1 MKRRKDREMERQIRS
16 ILNQAEMEE
25 GDWGR
30 PEEGRKQETLAF
42 LQAQRRKIRLRPR
55 KSFAERLLDQASW
68 LSPGVWLGQLAVP
81 VLFCLLLGNEG
92 LEKRD
97 TLLVLSACAP
107 LPGVI
112 GLIELLRSWQSGM
125 WELEEACRYHLQ
137 QIQGMRLLVLG
148 ITDSAGT
155 AVVFAAGLLNGYRA
169 GMLLLFFLFPLLVSD
184 SVFLLLA
191 GVFRRGAKGLVPE
204 LAGLGMGIFWIYQAS
219 WLLDVLD
226 MLHVLES
233 YRSLPVLAA
242 LLFGG
247 LGLLAFACARFLN
260 ETGKEEQRLWNCA

>member
-1 MKRRKDREMERQIRS
+1 MD
-16 ILNQAEMEE
+16 
-25 GDWGR
+25 
-30 PEEGRKQETLAF
+30 
-42 LQAQRRKIRLRPR
+42 
-55 KSFAERLLDQASW
+55 SW
-68 LSPGVWLGQLAVP
+68 RVP

-169 GMLLLFFLFPLLVSD
+169 GMLLLFFCSRCWCQTVSSCCWQGSSGGGQKD
-184 SVFLLLA
+184 WFRCLRALGWGFSGFIRPPGFWTCWTCCMCWRATDLYRL
-191 GVFRRGAKGLVPE
+191 GGPSFRRSWPFGLCLRAV
-204 LAGLGMGIFWIYQAS
+204 F
-219 WLLDVLD
+219 
-226 MLHVLES
+226 
-233 YRSLPVLAA
+233 
-242 LLFGG
+242 
-247 LGLLAFACARFLN
+247 
-260 ETGKEEQRLWNCA
+260 K